1 MKLLRMKSEYRHFK
15 YGNIL
20 MNSIKVEAK
29 DNFEFLEILRN
40 KIERSISQSILFRGG
55 TSRTGQRSGS
65 PAGQAS
71 RRVPVLG

>member
-15 YGNIL
+15 YGNIF

-40 KIERSISQSILFRGG
+40 KIERSIS
-55 TSRTGQRSGS
+55 
-65 PAGQAS
+65 
-71 RRVPVLG
+71 

>member
-1 MKLLRMKSEYRHFK
+1 
-15 YGNIL
+15 

-40 KIERSISQSILFRGG
+40 KIERSISQSILYRGG

-71 RRVPVLG
+71 RRVSVLG

>member
-1 MKLLRMKSEYRHFK
+1 
-15 YGNIL
+15 

-55 TSRTGQRSGS
+55 TGQRSGS